1 MSYLRGSCRLGSNQ
15 VTGPSVLDGEKQGH
29 LEKGKTISRVSH
41 DEREAEK
48 GTVGFRSV
56 SALCFLGVAFLANV
70 VVNKGNGSVV
80 ATLQLCLSK
89 SQSGGRLGGEG
100 GKEKEEE

>member
-15 VTGPSVLDGEKQGH
+15 VTRPSVLDREKQGH
-29 LEKGKTISRVSH
+29 LERKDNLSLESQR
-41 DEREAEK
+41 EREK
-48 GTVGFRSV
+48 GTVGFRNV

-70 VVNKGNGSVV
+70 VVNKGNGGSLV

-89 SQSGGRLGGEG
+89 SQSRGRLGGEG